1 MVTSLG
7 EADPGPVPAPTRE
20 RFWNLPNTITVVRMA
35 VVPVLVGFPLY
46 AGPVGS
52 QVVAW
57 LFIIA
62 AFGDL
67 LDGWAARRGSQV
79 TKIGK
84 LLDPLA
90 DKLLLMTALLLLV
103 ALDRIPLWGV
113 PLVVLILGREI
124 AVTGLRAM
132 ASLEGVVLA
141 ASSLGKWKTG
151 LQTAALTALILHYPL
166 LGLPMHALGL
176 GLLAV
181 ATAITVWSGW
191 DYFAAYLGDG
201 EPRA

>member
-1 MVTSLG
+1 MTQISAESPIAMRSTRRR
-7 EADPGPVPAPTRE
+7 EA
-20 RFWNLPNTITVVRMA
+20 FWNAANLVTVGRIV
-35 VVPVLVGFPLY
+35 
-46 AGPVGS
+46 AGPS
-52 QVVAW
+52 LLLLL
-57 LFIIA
+57 LFRGPRA
-62 AFGDL
+62 SALAGFGFLAISLTDL
-67 LDGWAARRGSQV
+67 LDGWLARRGGTV
-79 TKIGK
+79 TRVGK

-176 GLLAV
+176 GLLVV